1 MFMIAF
7 LGVFFC
13 SMTLQIFMP
22 CYYGSVVYAK
32 SSMLS
37 TCGFESNWLEQ
48 SLSFKKSLI
57 IFVERTIRP
66 IGLKAGGLFDLNL
79 KIFLSV
85 MKHLKGNLLL
95 SVWSAFY
102 AMNYG
107 VTALLTP
114 EYESHVIFI
123 II

>member
-7 LGVFFC
+7 LGVFFS

-32 SSMLS
+32 SSVIS
-37 TCGFESNWLEQ
+37 TCGFESNWLGQ
-48 SLSFKKSLI
+48 SLNFKKSLI

-66 IGLKAGGLFDLNL
+66 IDIKAGGLFELNL

-85 MKHLKGNLLL
+85 M
-95 SVWSAFY
+95 
-102 AMNYG
+102 
-107 VTALLTP
+107 
-114 EYESHVIFI
+114 
-123 II
+123 